1 MSYTHPPQLGALLG
15 QAYVLRV
22 NAMRAPLRRQGHVV
36 PFTVVEGPEAWTAA
50 QYRDNQEYV
59 YVLSEADVA
68 ELDAAV
74 AGVRDRDLKVRR
86 AGDWGTWVAASQGRV
101 VC

>member
-1 MSYTHPPQLGALLG
+1 M
-15 QAYVLRV
+15 
-22 NAMRAPLRRQGHVV
+22 

-74 AGVRDRDLKVRR
+74 AGVRHRDLRVRGAGCGAGAVQRR
-86 AGDWGTWVAASQGRV
+86 AV
-101 VC
+101 

>member
-1 MSYTHPPQLGALLG
+1 M
-15 QAYVLRV
+15 
-22 NAMRAPLRRQGHVV
+22 V

-50 QYRDNQEYV
+50 QYRDKSKEYV
-59 YVLSEADVA
+59 YVLSYADVA

-86 AGDWGTWVAASQGRV
+86 ASWEVAQQLPHAGPCDIILCAV
-101 VC
+101 HEL

>member
-1 MSYTHPPQLGALLG
+1 M
-15 QAYVLRV
+15 
-22 NAMRAPLRRQGHVV
+22 V
-36 PFTVVEGPEAWTAA
+36 PFTVVEGPEAWTVA

-86 AGDWGTWVAASQGRV
+86 AGGWGTCVAAAQPRGVLYVGLLPDSFVTDKQINFLINK
-101 VC
+101 